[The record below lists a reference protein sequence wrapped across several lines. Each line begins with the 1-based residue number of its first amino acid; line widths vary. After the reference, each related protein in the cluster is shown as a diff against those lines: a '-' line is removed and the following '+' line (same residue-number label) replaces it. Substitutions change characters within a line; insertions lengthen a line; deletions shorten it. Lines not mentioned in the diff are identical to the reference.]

1 MPRIVLC
8 HSGSRLPAEVTVAA
22 RALSAK
28 IVSGTPADAARLS
41 ADLLLIDIATEKTLP
56 EEPADSILTLLLI
69 DRHDPELSAAE
80 LPMWAHGLV
89 RTTHLVADLDHALRL
104 AAALAE
110 SPVRLL
116 PTLVRTELCHRLPND
131 PTVAFVW
138 TAELRREIQERLNA
152 PPSVALRLSLTA
164 LEAVENAILRGNLE
178 ISAGL
183 QAAGDAATVSAL
195 VATRRRQ
202 SPFRERSVWA
212 SCRLS
217 PEEVRVVIRDE
228 GHGFSRSPHWPQGD
242 VAPPLGRGGLL
253 FRAFDGAIRYNAEGN
268 EITLQWPVCE
278 PPVEPAVSGSIPVLS
293 SP

>member
-1 MPRIVLC
+1 VKD
-8 HSGSRLPAEVTVAA
+8 AA
-22 RALSAK
+22 RALSAE
-28 IVSGTPADAARLS
+28 IMTGTPADARRL
-41 ADLLLIDIATEKTLP
+41 APELLLVDATGGQIP
-56 EEPADSILTLLLI
+56 ADEPAGDTLTLLLVHSGE
-69 DRHDPELSAAE
+69 RE
-80 LPMWAHGLV
+80 LPAGGHPFRVHGLV
-89 RTTHLVADLDHALRL
+89 RPSDLVTDLDHALRL

-110 SPVRLL
+110 SPVRPVRLL

-131 PTVAFVW
+131 PAVAFVW
-138 TAELRREIQERLNA
+138 AAELRREIRERLSA
-152 PPSVALRLSLTA
+152 PPAVALRLALTA

-228 GHGFSRSPHWPQGD
+228 GHGFARSSEWPQGD
-242 VAPPLGRGGLL
+242 AAPPLGRGGLQ
-253 FRAFDGAIRYNAEGN
+253 FRAFGGAIRYNAEGN
-268 EITLQWPVCE
+268 EITLQWPVSE
-278 PPVEPAVSGSIPVLS
+278 PPVEPAASGAVSDRS
-293 SP
+293 SSRLQ